1 MEYRARG
8 RRGERWSAE
17 KVRALRSH
25 LGLTQQQLSAELGT
39 RQQTI
44 SEWETGLYR
53 PRGTSHTILNLISE
67 RTGFDYDTTPQEEM
81 VDPAQPENHPEDQ
94 EALK

>member
-1 MEYRARG
+1 MHYQANS

-17 KVRALRSH
+17 RIRALRAH
-25 LGLTQQQLSAELGT
+25 LGFTQQRLSAELGT

-53 PRGTSHTILNLISE
+53 PRGTSHTILNLVAE
-67 RTGFDYDTTPQEEM
+67 RSGFNYDAAPQDELTNPAKPGKHPKGEEG
-81 VDPAQPENHPEDQ
+81 
-94 EALK
+94 LG